1 MQCTDTLIVIEYSTQ
16 TENVSNAATRS
27 ESDLPVSHCKSSAS
41 KSKSTKYPS
50 PSLGLKS
57 YNFSSMPMFLSVV
70 VVVVVDF
77 FFPYNKNW
85 TALPKLNRRQILFT

>member
-16 TENVSNAATRS
+16 MENVSNAATRS

-70 VVVVVDF
+70 VVVVDF

>member
-16 TENVSNAATRS
+16 MENVSNAATRS
-27 ESDLPVSHCKSSAS
+27 ESDLSHCKSSAS

-70 VVVVVDF
+70 VVVVVVDF